1 MQEFIL
7 AHGSYLAI
15 IAVLALTG
23 AGLPL
28 PEEVPTVAAGV
39 LSSAAVGKLDPALA
53 FLACL
58 VGALLGD
65 CLMYGIGRLLGTT
78 YLRRHPLFARVMHEE
93 REKQMEELIQSH
105 GLKVFLVAR
114 FLVGVRSPI
123 YLAAGVMR
131 VEFRRFLAIDAICAS
146 LVVGTFFW
154 LSHFFGAWIGPLFR
168 QSQLAATVIVLGV
181 AVVGSIY
188 YFVWKVYSRQWHI
201 VEPHAGSGPEPD
213 LDEHEQVDRAYPIAF
228 VEQTT
233 DASLGPES
241 QHAL

>member
-23 AGLPL
+23 VGLPL

-39 LSSAAVGKLDPALA
+39 LSSASVGKLDPTLA
-53 FLACL
+53 FMACL

-65 CLMYGIGRLLGTT
+65 CIMYGIGRLLGTT
-78 YLRRHPLFARVMHEE
+78 YLRRHPRFARIMHEE
-93 REKQMEELIQSH
+93 REKQMEELIRSH

-131 VEFRRFLAIDAICAS
+131 VKFRKFLAIDAICAT

-154 LSHFFGAWIGPLFR
+154 LSHFFGEWVGPLFR
-168 QSQLAATVIVLGV
+168 ESQLAATAILFVIVALGT
-181 AVVGSIY
+181 IY
-188 YFVWKVYSRQWHI
+188 YFAWKLYCGQWQLG
-201 VEPHAGSGPEPD
+201 GSPT
-213 LDEHEQVDRAYPIAF
+213 VDDS
-228 VEQTT
+228 
-233 DASLGPES
+233 DARLREYGQSSMPAE
-241 QHAL
+241 